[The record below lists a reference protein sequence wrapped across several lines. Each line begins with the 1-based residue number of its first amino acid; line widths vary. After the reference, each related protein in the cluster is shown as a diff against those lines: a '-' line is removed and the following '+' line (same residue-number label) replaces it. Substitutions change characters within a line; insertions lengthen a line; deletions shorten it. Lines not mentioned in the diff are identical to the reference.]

1 MTRRRLSHDVFT
13 ATQSSQAM
21 LTGSNHQTSNSLG
34 AWHNRM
40 PAIESLSES
49 GMVLS

>member
-1 MTRRRLSHDVFT
+1 MTRRQLSHDVLS
-13 ATQSSQAM
+13 ATQSIEAM
-21 LTGSNHQTSNSLG
+21 LTGSNHQSSNSLG

-49 GMVLS
+49 GMVVW